1 VHRFPAREPL
11 LTLVPLF
18 WVWKHRP
25 PTTLVEIKFKSPL
38 QVPQDRRVQQARLQI
53 VIDSLTATIIF
64 NPLFTALCIPAFF
77 IAGSPLGPVPASRL
91 IVAEDLQLLSAAVAI
106 FIYRRYRQVTADGT
120 AGVERLLI
128 GSQILFSS
136 VWGVVAFLFWLPGNP
151 VNQIF
156 VVMIMSLVS
165 YAVVFA
171 RSVHMRLL
179 VVALLVQGGF
189 LLLRLVLS
197 GEALAQALL
206 PLIFAYTIY
215 LWLMGR
221 GSNRQLGT
229 MIAARFVNE
238 DLAAALRVAR
248 DDALHKRYEAET
260 ANASKTAFLANM
272 SHELRTPLNAILGFS
287 EIIAH
292 QSMGRDQIE
301 RYSDYANDIHVSGAH
316 LLSLINDMLDV
327 AKIESGR
334 MEIEPRWVDPRAV
347 VEAVVRLMSPRAL
360 QKRQS
365 LEIECPAG
373 TPLVMADER
382 AFRQMLLNLVSNAV
396 KFTPEGGHVL
406 VICVGLAE
414 GGLEVIVQDDGP
426 GIPEEK
432 LPRVLEPFSQI
443 DNRFDREAGGTG
455 LGLALVDGLMRLHAG
470 KIILKNNPGKGL
482 TATLYFPSTMAMGDA
497 RARA

>member
-1 VHRFPAREPL
+1 
-11 LTLVPLF
+11 
-18 WVWKHRP
+18 
-25 PTTLVEIKFKSPL
+25 
-38 QVPQDRRVQQARLQI
+38 
-53 VIDSLTATIIF
+53 
-64 NPLFTALCIPAFF
+64 
-77 IAGSPLGPVPASRL
+77 
-91 IVAEDLQLLSAAVAI
+91 
-106 FIYRRYRQVTADGT
+106 
-120 AGVERLLI
+120 
-128 GSQILFSS
+128 
-136 VWGVVAFLFWLPGNP
+136 
-151 VNQIF
+151 
-156 VVMIMSLVS
+156 
-165 YAVVFA
+165 
-171 RSVHMRLL
+171 
-179 VVALLVQGGF
+179 VQGGF
-189 LLLRLVLS
+189 LIARLLSS
-197 GEALAQALL
+197 GEALAHALL

-221 GSNRQLGT
+221 SSNRQLGT

-292 QSMGRDQIE
+292 QSMGADQLE
-301 RYSDYANDIHVSGAH
+301 RYSDYAKDIHVSGTH

-334 MEIEPRWVDPRAV
+334 MEIELRWIDPREAV
-347 VEAVVRLMSPRAL
+347 DAVVRLVSSRAL

-382 AFRQMLLNLVSNAV
+382 AFRQMLLNLLSNAM
-396 KFTPEGGHVL
+396 KFTPEGGHVT
-406 VICVGLAE
+406 VICTSLSE
-414 GGLEVIVQDDGP
+414 GGLEVAVQDDGP

-432 LPRVLEPFSQI
+432 LARVLEPFSQI

-455 LGLALVDGLMRLHAG
+455 LGLALVDGLMRLHGG
-470 KIILKNNPGKGL
+470 KVVLKNNPAKGL
-482 TATLYFPSTMAMGDA
+482 TATLYFPSTMAIGDA